1 MATRPSR
8 NTPAA
13 KPAAKNDTDNAKPQ
27 EGGDPAGGDLYTR
40 LASLEHR
47 VATLEAS
54 ARTTEGGGTQPQP
67 APGPG
72 PAVPQ
77 YRFVN
82 GMTEPDE
89 HGRVRLEA
97 VERERAQYGDWYRSK
112 NAPLPEYF
120 FVRAALTT
128 FALNDRQR
136 NNIISNTKENA
147 IMRQGRAAVV
157 YIDQAGRGHEEPW
170 PTNDTISTFAE
181 SAEGAAQEVIAKYR
195 DAASGSPGAIPFG
208 PRAPGG

>member
-1 MATRPSR
+1 MATRPPR

-13 KPAAKNDTDNAKPQ
+13 KPATAKNQPAPPPA
-27 EGGDPAGGDLYTR
+27 DPSAEYETR

-54 ARTTEGGGTQPQP
+54 ARTTEGTGTQPQP
-67 APGPG
+67 SPGPG
-72 PAVPQ
+72 PAVPR

-97 VERERAQYGDWYRSK
+97 VERERAQHGDWYRK
-112 NAPLPEYF
+112 NNAEPAQFY

-128 FALNDRQR
+128 FPLNDQQR
-136 NNIISNTKENA
+136 HNIITNTKENA

-157 YIDQAGRGHEEPW
+157 TRDQAGRGHEEPW
-170 PTNDTISTFAE
+170 PTNDTVATFAE

-195 DAASGSPGAIPFG
+195 EAASGSPGQIPFG